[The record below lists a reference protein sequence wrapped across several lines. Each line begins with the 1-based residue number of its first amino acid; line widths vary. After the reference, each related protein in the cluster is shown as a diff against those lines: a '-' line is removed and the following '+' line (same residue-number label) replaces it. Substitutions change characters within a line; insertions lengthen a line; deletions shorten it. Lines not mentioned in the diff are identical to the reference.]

1 MVRAA
6 PPTLYLDASLL
17 TDNGA
22 ETLELVTDLGLSIV
36 VVEDQASI
44 PTMLADDWHL
54 TDQMPEAG
62 SPRWSRTVLIGPRR
76 EPGRRA
82 VTGLRTARSVRVAVL
97 ELASEH
103 SLD

>member
-1 MVRAA
+1 MVSAA

-17 TDNGA
+17 TDGGA
-22 ETLELVTDLGLSIV
+22 GTLELVADLGLSIV
-36 VVEDQASI
+36 VVEDVASI
-44 PTMLADDWHL
+44 PAKLTDGWHL
-54 TDQMPEAG
+54 TDRMPEAG
-62 SPRWSRTVLIGPRR
+62 SARWSRTVLIGPRP